1 MIFRN
6 RVYEIFQS
14 DPYWMEKLIHNIH
27 LGVKVL
33 TTCLRDGLKMRYF
46 YVRAI

>member
-1 MIFRN
+1 
-6 RVYEIFQS
+6 
-14 DPYWMEKLIHNIH
+14 MEKLIHNIR

-33 TTCLRDGLKMRYF
+33 TTCLQMDKNMRYF